1 MTGYMVFVVGRSFSL
16 RGWKMAFER
25 IRTVIVGFGVLALAT
40 AVTAADLR
48 KELVSALPAAAQAK
62 PWTPMVETTTYGE
75 GIGLTEIYDGGY
87 KKYLDNGVVAA
98 VRRVYRK
105 GGLVAEV
112 VLHRMS
118 SEGAAK
124 KLGAIKKS
132 EFGKAAV
139 KQVAG
144 SAAISGGFIVRQPG
158 MAVAVVW
165 GGRERPHLCTIVI
178 SGRGAD
184 REPDPAALA
193 IAAVRHAAGAPGG
206 AKKAEQ

>member
-1 MTGYMVFVVGRSFSL
+1 
-16 RGWKMAFER
+16 MAFER
-25 IRTVIVGFGVLALAT
+25 IRTVVAAFG
-40 AVTAADLR
+40 AVSLVTIAAAADLR

-112 VLHRMS
+112 VLHRMKS
-118 SEGAAK
+118 ARAAK

-132 EFGKAAV
+132 ELGKAAV
-139 KQVAG
+139 KQVAA
-144 SAAISGGFIVRQPG
+144 SAAISGGFIVRQPA
-158 MAVAVVW
+158 MAMAIVW

-193 IAAVRHAAGAPGG
+193 IAAVRNAAGAPGG
-206 AKKAEQ
+206 AKKAKQ

>member
-1 MTGYMVFVVGRSFSL
+1 MMF
-16 RGWKMAFER
+16 KR
-25 IRTVIVGFGVLALAT
+25 IRAVLVVLAVLSS
-40 AVTAADLR
+40 VTVGAAADLR
-48 KELVSALPAAAQAK
+48 KELVNALPTAAQAK

-118 SEGAAK
+118 SETAAK

-139 KQVAG
+139 EQAAG
-144 SAAISGGFIVRQPG
+144 VGLSGGFIVRQPA
-158 MAVAVVW
+158 MAMVIVW
-165 GGRERPHLCTIVI
+165 GGRERPHLCSIVI

-184 REPDPAALA
+184 REPKPAALA
-193 IAAVRHAAGAPGG
+193 IAAVRNAAGAPGA
-206 AKKAEQ
+206 AKKAKH